1 MLARMSETQKLKQ
14 KSQLNNSEINLVP
27 LSITKSRIPDLPKN
41 KIAKDA
47 ISAMLITSIK
57 NDTILYISDIV
68 LLLLR

>member
-27 LSITKSRIPDLPKN
+27 LSITKSRIPDLLKN

>member
-1 MLARMSETQKLKQ
+1 MLARMNETQKLKQ
-14 KSQLNNSEINLVP
+14 KSQLNNSEITLVP

-47 ISAMLITSIK
+47 ISAMLITSK

>member
-14 KSQLNNSEINLVP
+14 KSQLNNSEITLVP

-47 ISAMLITSIK
+47 ISAMLITPIK

>member
-57 NDTILYISDIV
+57 NDTILYISDIA